1 MVQVT
6 PLRRTLTSFP
16 YFECASCHQQG
27 HMGSKTLLQQNLP
40 VLNCGCRL
48 TQVIYYIIGTRLS
61 VCWWVTEVDALY
73 GRLSCSWLRVVCV
86 WQHTLWWE
94 VGVSGCAWSAR
105 GDTRYGGKWA
115 LLAGRG
121 PCTASRPEWQAGRNG
136 SVRID
141 CGALTGGTL
150 VLYNGRKM
158 VVVVE

>member
-1 MVQVT
+1 
-6 PLRRTLTSFP
+6 
-16 YFECASCHQQG
+16 
-27 HMGSKTLLQQNLP
+27 MG
-40 VLNCGCRL
+40 
-48 TQVIYYIIGTRLS
+48 
-61 VCWWVTEVDALY
+61 ALY
-73 GRLSCSWLRVVCV
+73 GLLSCSWLRV
-86 WQHTLWWE
+86 
-94 VGVSGCAWSAR
+94 A
-105 GDTRYGGKWA
+105 TRYGGKWA